1 MDSDCEGSR
10 APGLISFNNFSAFLH
25 PGFSFCMFHFI
36 RGQLQCWYFDI
47 FNLVQNWN
55 CEIPRKFQSL
65 SRLPGALLS
74 TLHFCSI
81 NFCAT
86 SCCEHKN
93 QNLNNHSKT
102 LQARQHLRTH
112 DATSR
117 SHSTFSFQ
125 VTQPLLKWQKP
136 FIMSL
141 NLFLSHATSPNIQS
155 NFKILY
161 NIMPICLSRYVRPIS
176 VSVTFHSPAHQ
187 LWRAFSDPPVM
198 RDRLISRWVNGVHI
212 RQMFKCSA
220 QMLRLQT
227 GLYCKLDG
235 AKPQSILYSQ
245 ISRELGVYTKNTI
258 NSFLQKWKQLKGD
271 EGISNLNH

>member
-102 LQARQHLRTH
+102 LQTRQHLRTH

-125 VTQPLLKWQKP
+125 VTKPLLKWQKLL
-136 FIMSL
+136 IISL
-141 NLFLSHATSPNIQS
+141 NLFISHANSPNIQS

-161 NIMPICLSRYVRPIS
+161 NIMPICLSRYVRPICNIS
-176 VSVTFHSPAHQ
+176 QPCSSIMKNIFWSPSFAGPANFEMGE
-187 LWRAFSDPPVM
+187 RCSYPANV
-198 RDRLISRWVNGVHI
+198 
-212 RQMFKCSA
+212 QMFCA
-220 QMLRLQT
+220 NVAPTNGTLLQI
-227 GLYCKLDG
+227 GWSE
-235 AKPQSILYSQ
+235 A
-245 ISRELGVYTKNTI
+245 TKHTLFTN
-258 NSFLQKWKQLKGD
+258 Q
-271 EGISNLNH
+271 